1 MSPNLAA
8 YLVIG
13 LPKRRYDNHNFP
25 KIIAIGVGI
34 DFLLKLPG
42 TTPIAGSLNVL
53 LRYGE
58 YGVITRNMK

>member
-13 LPKRRYDNHNFP
+13 LPKRRHDNHNFP

-34 DFLLKLPG
+34 GFLLELPG
-42 TTPIAGSLNVL
+42 TTLIAGSLNVL
-53 LRYGE
+53 LGHGE
-58 YGVITRNMK
+58 HGVITRKTK